1 MSQFVSIAK
10 ITRTHGIRGEVTA
23 ILLTDF
29 PERFQALRKV
39 YLDSEAVSGW
49 EEIER
54 FRFHKDRVILKFQGR
69 ERPHEVKDLLGC
81 DVQIPE
87 GDRAELPADTYF
99 DSDLLNCQ
107 VFDGERCIGNV
118 VDLLKA
124 GADSVNL
131 VIETPNGQE
140 VMVPLVN
147 EFVRRVDVEI
157 ARIEVELPPGLED
170 LSSERAVHS
179 EDRRR
184 KGKRK
189 P

>member
-1 MSQFVSIAK
+1 MSQFVSVAK

-29 PERFQALRKV
+29 PDRFRLLRKV
-39 YLDSEAVSGW
+39 HLYSDAVSGW

-54 FRFHKDRVILKFQGR
+54 YRFHKDRVILKFTGR
-69 ERPHEVKDLLGC
+69 ERPHEVNDLLGC

-87 GDRAELPADTYF
+87 SDRIELPADTYF

-107 VFDGERCIGNV
+107 VFDGERSIGKV

-124 GADSVNL
+124 GADCVNL
-131 VIETPNGQE
+131 VIETSDGRE
-140 VMVPLVN
+140 IMVPLVN
-147 EFVRRVDVEI
+147 AFVRQVDVGA
-157 ARIEVELPPGLED
+157 ARISVELPPGLEE
-170 LSSERAVHS
+170 LSAERTVLTK
-179 EDRRR
+179 DQKR
-184 KGKRK
+184 KGKRT